1 MAKKKPF
8 LAIILIML
16 TFAIIAFI
24 TSIPNSG
31 ITGGFAVY
39 GKLTSMFSKNALV
52 TIGPTAIFITI
63 LTVTIIALQR
73 ISKES

>member
-16 TFAIIAFI
+16 TFALVAFI
-24 TSIPNSG
+24 ASIPTNR
-31 ITGGFAVY
+31 ITGFAVY
-39 GKLTSMFSKNALV
+39 GKLTSTFSSNALATV
-52 TIGPTAIFITI
+52 GPTVVFIIIFI
-63 LTVTIIALQR
+63 VAMIALQR

>member
-16 TFAIIAFI
+16 TFALIAFI
-24 TSIPNSG
+24 ASIPTNG
-31 ITGGFAVY
+31 ITGFVVY
-39 GKLTSMFSKNALV
+39 GKLTSMVSQNALA
-52 TIGPTAIFITI
+52 TIGPTTIFTI
-63 LTVTIIALQR
+63 ILIVAIIALQR